1 MKYIGLM
8 FASVLALGGMS
19 SVVIAEDAQ
28 EALFVFPALEHL
40 RHHDVPKVVRV
51 RFSEDIERRTFRVW
65 LNGEDVT
72 DGIVP
77 LPGEREAGLPFEV
90 GRNKVVFSA
99 RRASRPDA
107 AAEEARFTIRYRPPG
122 DTALSGETTTLPDSP
137 ETWALVEEMME
148 AGRAGDIEKF
158 LQIKNQLD
166 GMGTHGK

>member
-19 SVVIAEDAQ
+19 SVVIAEEAQ
-28 EALFVFPALEHL
+28 EALFVFPGLEHL

-51 RFSEDIERRTFRVW
+51 GFSEEIDRPSFRVL
-65 LNGEDVT
+65 LNGKDVT
-72 DGIVP
+72 GGVEP
-77 LPGEREAGLPFEV
+77 LPGEREVSLPFEV

-99 RRASRPDA
+99 RRASRPEA
-107 AAEEARFTIRYRPPG
+107 AAEEARFTVRYRPPG
-122 DTALSGETTTLPDSP
+122 DTVVTGETTTLPDSP
-137 ETWALVEEMME
+137 ENWALVEEMME

-158 LQIKNQLD
+158 LQIKSQLD